1 MTETTETYEQR
12 LARWAERDAVVGL
25 DAEVRQLR
33 AVLADRDSQLVT
45 SCERTEQLA
54 NRITQ
59 LEIERDGLRQR
70 IAASERPP
78 LTRRVYRRARSAAAR
93 VLPH

>member
-1 MTETTETYEQR
+1 VTETPEQR
-12 LARWAERDAVVGL
+12 LARWAQRDAVVGL

-33 AVLADRDSQLVT
+33 AALADRDGQVAT
-45 SCERTEQLA
+45 SRERSEQLA

-59 LEIERDGLRQR
+59 LEIERDALRQR
-70 IAASERPP
+70 VATSERPA

>member
-25 DAEVRQLR
+25 DAELRQ
-33 AVLADRDSQLVT
+33 AQAALADRDAQLVT
-45 SCERTEQLA
+45 SRERTEQLA

-78 LTRRVYRRARSAAAR
+78 LTRRVYRRARSVAGR